1 MVGAE
6 SRHCIGRTHH
16 RLDGLLLLVCK
27 NVNSLTGWKLC
38 GDELDGD
45 RCLLWLL
52 LLVLL
57 WVDDADV
64 VKVRGWLLQ
73 CNWLRL
79 RHCELLHAVTSAS
92 SVVVAVQVVGQ
103 VTHNL

>member
-6 SRHCIGRTHH
+6 RRHCIGRTHQ

-27 NVNSLTGWKLC
+27 DVNSLTGRKLC
-38 GDELDGD
+38 GDELNGN

-57 WVDDADV
+57 RVDDADV

-73 CNWLRL
+73 SDWLRL
-79 RHCELLHAVTSAS
+79 RHRELLHDVTSAS
-92 SVVVAVQVVGQ
+92 SAVVAVQVVGQ